1 MVSLNV
7 WFVLSRVDVRVMF
20 NLKNAALQNK
30 QSNAW
35 FQFIL
40 ASTVCY
46 FWQVCLYINQ
56 IKYGAV
62 FIKCHVKK
70 SVNHRSHRPNLWQK
84 KPARDERRKSINIQW
99 FLTKQRAVK
108 LFWGRP
114 PRNDFCCAN
123 SFAPSFLRLPMML
136 TSWPYCV
143 SSPFISSARHAKLI
157 LFRRKFLIT
166 VKPGTLYWG
175 RIFKSG
181 PSQKS
186 LHFNSGRN

>member
-70 SVNHRSHRPNLWQK
+70 SVNHRSYRPNLWPNK
-84 KPARDERRKSINIQW
+84 KMARDERRKSINIQTS
-99 FLTKQRAVK
+99 LTKQRAEK

-114 PRNDFCCAN
+114 PRNDFGRVN
-123 SFAPSFLRLPMML
+123 SFAPSFLRSPRML

-143 SSPFISSARHAKLI
+143 FSLFISSVSHTKLI
-157 LFRRKFLIT
+157 LFRRKFSIT
-166 VKPGTLYWG
+166 VKPGYLILRG
-175 RIFKSG
+175 NF
-181 PSQKS
+181 
-186 LHFNSGRN
+186 